1 VPFPLLG
8 AISCGASTEA
18 PSSSEVVKKEAP
30 PSSVVVKKEA
40 PSSSVVVKKEAP
52 TSEVVKQ
59 EAPTSEAMKQTPTS
73 LSETP
78 KRLVPVTGDKVD
90 HLVGTKT
97 VRPYEIPP
105 DQKPMVP
112 YEETEKEPPV
122 ENKKKEPSEP
132 PVNQNPV
139 RKVWGTPVKYKY
151 EDGPKV
157 TKTKHWPKIT
167 ETVNNKWKKDGTLTR
182 TTKKLFVEEN
192 GKRRTETEVEE
203 IPASEAH
210 KYRDEEE

>member
-1 VPFPLLG
+1 M
-8 AISCGASTEA
+8 
-18 PSSSEVVKKEAP
+18 
-30 PSSVVVKKEA
+30 
-40 PSSSVVVKKEAP
+40 
-52 TSEVVKQ
+52 Q
-59 EAPTSEAMKQTPTS
+59 EAPTSGAKKQASPS
-73 LSETP
+73 SSETP
-78 KRLVPVTGDKVD
+78 KRLVTVTGEKVD
-90 HLVGTKT
+90 QTVGTKT

-105 DQKPMVP
+105 NQRPMVP

-122 ENKKKEPSEP
+122 EKKKKEPSEP

-167 ETVNNKWKKDGTLTR
+167 ETVSNKWNKDGTLTR
-182 TTKKLFVEEN
+182 TTKKLYVEEN
-192 GKRRTETEVEE
+192 GKRRTETEVED

-210 KYRDEEE
+210 KYRDKEE